1 MEKRLA
7 LLLFFFL
14 LVLLIIPANAS
25 DAIVVE
31 RTIHASLIS
40 PGDSF
45 NVTITLTANQ
55 ELAALAFN
63 ENLPEGW
70 QLESIN
76 DDGAVFKPISNEWI
90 WPSTMIAGEEKE
102 VTYEVKL
109 QPDAIAGPYCIW
121 GVPSAYGATGD
132 AVESI
137 INVSGDAP
145 LSVVANFSSEFDKY
159 SGKTHFSGSS
169 DNVTMWEWDI
179 DNDGIIEYQY
189 QNPVHIYSDQGTY
202 NVTLTVWNGA
212 GSDSIT
218 KAVVVN
224 ETISNT
230 VFSDS
235 SSYPDVFYVDKNGE
249 YDFKTIQDAVNVSE
263 SGDRIYVHNG
273 TYDTF
278 SVNKTIGIYANYM
291 GCFDEKNIIP
301 DYKVVV
307 DCGGDNINLSPSV
320 NEFSLMG
327 IKILN
332 SSNGISTS
340 PSVSFPQLFIA
351 FCSFEK
357 LSSLKGIELNS
368 DRSFFVLDNIS
379 YSKGNGL
386 TLYEEA
392 SDNEFVMCNFTEN
405 AGAGVCLSENCTD
418 NNFIANSFISNE
430 IGFEIDNCGANNSVF
445 LNNFIDN
452 AISVS
457 GSMES
462 INSSIIWNSSQP
474 VEYAYKGN
482 TYKNCLGNY
491 WDDYNGTDANGDG
504 IGDQP
509 YVLPGNLGVDAYP
522 LMERFEN
529 YGIFSFANSCSS
541 SLLVKDEPIEEDA
554 GATYSE
560 ATGISLSAKVLPAI
574 SIEVTPDA
582 MDFGKLSA
590 GDSSD
595 IYKLKIFNKGCS
607 KAYISSEVMDV
618 AKDLY
623 VEGLKL
629 GGASWGEFSKTISK
643 EESAE
648 TSVQLQVPDDYIG
661 IGSMEGILVFWAETK
676 GNNAPVLEHIGD
688 KSVNSSEI
696 LQIVL
701 SASDPDDDE
710 LTYSKT
716 AQFGNLNDNVFKW
729 NTTGIEA
736 GVYEVRFSV
745 SDSYSTDSE
754 TILIT
759 VNNVS
764 NNNGYPIVDFTSNV
778 TSGKIPLTVM
788 FTGNSMN
795 ATSLKWDFGDG
806 NSSANKNA
814 VHTYNVPGNYTV
826 SLTASNSF
834 GNSIEKK
841 VDYISAYPRIII
853 FFVSPS
859 TSSVTDTAGDSRTFT
874 VNTDEVANISWIL
887 DDVLLH
893 TNLSVTNASY
903 YCQSATAGTHNLTVF
918 AENSNG
924 TAQKE
929 WIWEVNAESSSDS
942 SSSSSSGARVNGG
955 GNSGENY
962 ENILYKTAKSQTVLG
977 KKITT
982 YAFDSAGN
990 PIVSISFIALK
1001 NSGVV
1006 SSSVEVLNGISSLVQ
1021 GPPPGEVYK
1030 YMNIWVGDT
1039 GFATP
1044 DNIKNAIVYFKVE
1057 KSWLSNNDIKG
1068 SLISLYRYND
1078 NEWNKLE
1085 TRKVKED
1092 DNFVYFEAETPGFS
1106 PFAIIG
1112 VRQNQPLQTD
1122 ENLLYSTS
1130 DEEGS
1135 LYTQSNDT
1143 GYVPVVAS
1151 QSGISIWIWI
1161 VLLLL
1166 LLLGLGIY
1174 IGFKRDLIPI
1184 KDKKYENVIFKDVLS
1199 DEAVANSPVSY
1210 YFDNVENPIQY
1221 IHFTIKEYSGNVD
1234 VKVEVLRKRSLLV
1247 KSDPPGNIYRH
1258 LNLWISV
1265 DELIDP
1271 SMITN
1276 SFIGFRVDRS
1286 WLEENG
1292 VDVSSVVLFRYA
1304 DDMWHE
1310 LPTEMNEENEDYY
1323 ILEAQT
1329 PGFSSFAI
1337 VVLEYL
1343 Q

>member
-1 MEKRLA
+1 MEKRVS

-14 LVLLIIPANAS
+14 LVSFTTVANAS
-25 DAIVVE
+25 DGIVVE
-31 RTIHASLIS
+31 NIFTASLIT
-40 PGDSF
+40 PGNSS
-45 NVTITLTANQ
+45 N
-55 ELAALAFN
+55 
-63 ENLPEGW
+63 
-70 QLESIN
+70 
-76 DDGAVFKPISNEWI
+76 ISN
-90 WPSTMIAGEEKE
+90 
-102 VTYEVKL
+102 
-109 QPDAIAGPYCIW
+109 PD
-121 GVPSAYGATGD
+121 
-132 AVESI
+132 
-137 INVSGDAP
+137 
-145 LSVVANFSSEFDKY
+145 
-159 SGKTHFSGSS
+159 
-169 DNVTMWEWDI
+169 
-179 DNDGIIEYQY
+179 
-189 QNPVHIYSDQGTY
+189 
-202 NVTLTVWNGA
+202 
-212 GSDSIT
+212 
-218 KAVVVN
+218 
-224 ETISNT
+224 IS
-230 VFSDS
+230 
-235 SSYPDVFYVDKNGE
+235 YVDKNGG
-249 YDFKTIQDAVNVSE
+249 YDFLNIQDAVNASE
-263 SGDRIYVHNG
+263 PGGRIYVHNG
-273 TYDTF
+273 TYDEF
-278 SVNKTIGIYANYM
+278 SVNKTVGIYASYIDYS
-291 GCFDEKNIIP
+291 DEISIVPTYN
-301 DYKVVV
+301 VVV
-307 DCGGDNINLSPSV
+307 VCDGGNIELSSSV
-320 NEFSLMG
+320 NEFSLVGM
-327 IKILN
+327 KILN
-332 SSNGISTS
+332 SSKGISIS
-340 PSVSFPQLFIA
+340 SNSSSLRLFVSSCIFDT
-351 FCSFEK
+351 
-357 LSSLKGIELNS
+357 LSSPKGFELYSNS
-368 DRSFFVLDNIS
+368 SSFVLDNLS
-379 YSKGNGL
+379 CSKGNGL
-386 TLYEEA
+386 TLYGA
-392 SDNEFVMCNFTEN
+392 ANDNEFLMCSFTEN
-405 AGAGVCLSENCTD
+405 AGSGVCLSENCTY

-430 IGFEIDNCGANNSVF
+430 IGFEIDNCGPNNCIF

-482 TYKNCLGNY
+482 AYNNCLGNY
-491 WDDYNGTDANGDG
+491 WDDYNGTDSNGDG
-504 IGDQP
+504 IGDQS
-509 YVLPGNLGVDAYP
+509 YVLPGNLGVDAHP
-522 LMERFEN
+522 LMEQFEN
-529 YGIFSFANSCSS
+529 YGLFSFENSYSS
-541 SLLVKDEPIEEDA
+541 SLLVKDEPTGEDA
-554 GATYSE
+554 DVTHSE

-582 MDFGKLSA
+582 LDFGKLSA

-607 KAYISSEVMDV
+607 KAYISSEVIDV

-629 GGASWGEFSKTISK
+629 GGAPWSEFSKTITK

-676 GNNAPVLEHIGD
+676 GNNAPVLEYIGD
-688 KSVNSSEI
+688 RSVNGSEI

-710 LTYSKT
+710 LSYSTT

-736 GVYEVRFSV
+736 GVYEIKFSV
-745 SDSYSTDSE
+745 SDGYSTDSE

-764 NNNGYPIVDFTSNV
+764 NNNGYPTVDFTSNV

-853 FFVSPS
+853 SFVSPS

-893 TNLSVTNASY
+893 TNISAKKASY
-903 YCQSATAGTHNLTVF
+903 YCQSATAGIHNLTVF
-918 AENSNG
+918 AENANG

-929 WIWEVNAESSSDS
+929 WTWEVNAKSSSDS

-1044 DNIKNAIVYFKVE
+1044 DNIKNAIVSFKVE
-1057 KSWLSNNDIKG
+1057 KSWISNNDIKE

-1092 DNFVYFEAETPGFS
+1092 DDFVYFEAETPGFS
-1106 PFAIIG
+1106 PFAITG
-1112 VRQNQPLQTD
+1112 VRQNQPLQAD

-1135 LYTQSNDT
+1135 LYTQSDDT
-1143 GYVPVVAS
+1143 GYAPVVTS
-1151 QSGISIWIWI
+1151 QSGMSAWIWI
-1161 VLLLL
+1161 IILLL

-1174 IGFKRDLIPI
+1174 IGVKRDLIPI

-1199 DEAVANSPVSY
+1199 DEAVANNPVSY

-1221 IHFTIKEYSGNVD
+1221 IHFTIKEYYGNVD

-1247 KSDPPGNIYRH
+1247 KSDPPGNVYRH

-1271 SMITN
+1271 SMIADP
-1276 SFIGFRVDRS
+1276 FIGFRVDRS

-1310 LPTEMNEENEDYY
+1310 LPTEINEENEDYY

-1337 VVLEYL
+1337 VALEYL